1 MGKWL
6 TEYLERELECL
17 RRNQMDARRQRN
29 STWAPDLLGQVD
41 TALPDLR
48 TGLGETSRLKSEEEG
63 SNL

>member
-1 MGKWL
+1 
-6 TEYLERELECL
+6 
-17 RRNQMDARRQRN
+17 MDARRQRN